1 MIKINATQT
10 GIKAT
15 LSGFN
20 MSSVSERIAACQEGS
35 CECACD
41 PEVMKKIDDIKITGD
56 ANNTTIEV
64 VGDIDAETVAPM
76 MQECLMPKGS

>member
-1 MIKINATQT
+1 MIKIDATKQ

-20 MSSVSERIAACQEGS
+20 MKSVSQRIEACQEGS

-41 PEVMKKIDDIKITGD
+41 PEVMKKIEDIKITGD
-56 ANNTTIEV
+56 ANNTIIEV
-64 VGDIDAETVAPM
+64 IGDIDAATVAPM
-76 MQECLMPKGS
+76 MQECLISKDS

>member
-1 MIKINATQT
+1 MITINATKN

-20 MSSVSERIAACQEGS
+20 TQDISDKIQACQEGS

-41 PEVMKKIDDIKITGD
+41 PEVMSKIEDIKITGEGD
-56 ANNTTIEV
+56 TTTIEV
-64 VGDIDAETVAPM
+64 IGDVDVDRVAPM
-76 MQECLMPKGS
+76 MQECLLEKK